1 MNTGEGGLSPAHIAG
16 GADIVFQ
23 IGTANYVVRDSN
35 GQLDEAKLAEIAAH
49 EQVRLFEIKLS
60 QGAKPG
66 KGGILPGAKV
76 TAEIARIRS
85 IPEGEDSIS
94 PNRNPAIN
102 NAEDLLAAIDRV
114 RRVTGKPVGF
124 KSVIGAYGWSDELCA
139 LSPTKDMST
148 PRILLPSTAPTAVPG
163 STRQLD

>member
-23 IGTANYVVRDSN
+23 IGTANYGVGDSN

-66 KGGILPGAKV
+66 KGAFSLGL
-76 TAEIARIRS
+76 R
-85 IPEGEDSIS
+85 
-94 PNRNPAIN
+94 
-102 NAEDLLAAIDRV
+102 
-114 RRVTGKPVGF
+114 
-124 KSVIGAYGWSDELCA
+124 
-139 LSPTKDMST
+139 
-148 PRILLPSTAPTAVPG
+148 
-163 STRQLD
+163 